1 MNLISLLTKMKHHVR
16 TAMKNFSQEFDN
28 DYILLQCFLI
38 SSRLR
43 TRSCMHKPS
52 LRMYCILRTFK
63 FVLSQCICSFLT
75 GLMADEL
82 GSYITPFY
90 TAGAIQIAGASV
102 TSLLTCVERGLPEEA
117 ETQASIDEELLVTEK
132 LTVV

>member
-1 MNLISLLTKMKHHVR
+1 
-16 TAMKNFSQEFDN
+16 
-28 DYILLQCFLI
+28 
-38 SSRLR
+38 
-43 TRSCMHKPS
+43 MHKPS
-52 LRMYCILRTFK
+52 LHMYCILRTFK

-102 TSLLTCVERGLPEEA
+102 TSLMTCVKRGLPEEA
-117 ETQASIDEELLVTEK
+117 EAQASIDEELLVTEK

>member
-1 MNLISLLTKMKHHVR
+1 
-16 TAMKNFSQEFDN
+16 
-28 DYILLQCFLI
+28 
-38 SSRLR
+38 
-43 TRSCMHKPS
+43 MHKPS
-52 LRMYCILRTFK
+52 LRMNCILRTFK

-102 TSLLTCVERGLPEEA
+102 TSLMTCVKRGLPEEA
-117 ETQASIDEELLVTEK
+117 ETKASIDEELLVTEK

>member
-28 DYILLQCFLI
+28 DYCCHFFKI

-102 TSLLTCVERGLPEEA
+102 TSLMTCVKRGLPEEA
-117 ETQASIDEELLVTEK
+117 ETQASTDEELLVTEK